1 MTEIIINPLKLYSPF
16 QVALGSFF
24 GGPLAMVYFLWQN
37 FKTLGKQHAAKQTI
51 IWGVVFNLALLV
63 SLQLLPNKFPEIVIP
78 FIYSLVAM
86 QMVTSWQ
93 MSKEAIEASINYH
106 FQSNW
111 RVFAYGTALFFTWL
125 VMAFPIIKMFTA
137 IGVIDSP

>member
-1 MTEIIINPLKLYSPF
+1 MTEITINPLKLYSPF

-24 GGPLAMVYFLWQN
+24 GGPVAMVYFLWQN

-51 IWGVVFNLALLV
+51 IWGIVFNVVLLV
-63 SLQLLPNKFPEIVIP
+63 SLQLLPNKLPEIVIP

-86 QMVTSWQ
+86 QMVASWQ

-111 RVFAYGTALFFTWL
+111 RVFAYGLALFVTWL
-125 VMAFPIIKMFTA
+125 VMAFPTIKMFTA